1 MNMQKAKIMDTT
13 LRDGHQSLLATRMKT
28 EDMLPIAEAMDEI
41 GFHSVEVWGGA
52 TFDTCMR
59 YLNEDPWHRLRSFKK
74 IFKKTPLQMLLRGQN
89 LVGYKHY
96 ADDVVEE
103 FIKYAVS
110 NGIGVMRI
118 FDALNDTR
126 NIQKAA
132 ELAKR
137 EGAHVQLTLS
147 YTLGPLYD
155 MDYYIN
161 KARELKQ
168 IGADSI
174 CIKDMS
180 GIITPQGAYD
190 LVKMLKE
197 SIGLPVQLHCH
208 YTSGMASMV
217 YLKAIEA
224 GCDVVDTAMSPLAG
238 SSSQPATET
247 MVAALAD
254 TPYNTGLDL
263 GKLSHIAEYFKG
275 ARQKYKEFDMGN
287 SPVDVNVLLYQ
298 IPGGMISN
306 FVSQLSQQNA
316 LHRLPEVLAEV
327 PRVREDFGYPPLVT
341 PSSQIVGTQAALNI
355 LAGERYKQVTNE
367 VKAYMKGQYGQ
378 PPGKVNEEIRKKIIG
393 EEEPITC
400 RPADLIPPQLEEA
413 KKEVANLM
421 QQPEDLLSYI
431 MLPAVAKPFLEKR
444 MACATKLDIADM
456 EESLKAGRPAA
467 QPI

>member
-1 MNMQKAKIMDTT
+1 MNTHKAKITDTT

-28 EDMLPIAEAMDEI
+28 EDMLPIAEAMEEM
-41 GFHSVEVWGGA
+41 GFNSVEVWGGA

-59 YLNEDPWHRLRSFKK
+59 YLNEDPWERLRSLKRVFKR
-74 IFKKTPLQMLLRGQN
+74 TPLQMLLRGQN

-96 ADDVVEE
+96 ADDVLEE

-126 NIQKAA
+126 NIEKAA
-132 ELAKR
+132 QVAKR
-137 EGAHVQLTLS
+137 EGSHVQIALS
-147 YTLGPLYD
+147 YTTSPVHD
-155 MDYYIN
+155 FNYYIE
-161 KARELKQ
+161 KSREFKQ
-168 IGADSI
+168 VGADSI

-180 GIITPQGAYD
+180 GIITPQGAYN
-190 LVKMLKE
+190 LVKKLKE
-197 SIGLPVQLHCH
+197 EVGLPIQFHCH

-224 GCDVVDTAMSPLAG
+224 GADVVDTAMSPLAG
-238 SSSQPATET
+238 SSSQPATES

-254 TPYNTGLDL
+254 TPYNTGIDL
-263 GKLSHIAEYFKG
+263 NKLSAVADYFKEV
-275 ARQKYKEFDMGN
+275 RKKYQEFDMGN

-306 FVSQLSQQNA
+306 FVSQLTQQKA

-367 VKAYMKGQYGQ
+367 VKAYMRGQYGQ
-378 PPGKVNEEIRKKIIG
+378 APAPVNEEIRRKIIG
-393 EEEPITC
+393 DEETITC
-400 RPADLIPPQLEEA
+400 RPADLIAPQLEEA
-413 KKEVANLM
+413 RREIANLM
-421 QQPEDLLSYI
+421 QQPEDVLSYVI
-431 MLPAVAKPFLEKR
+431 LPAVAKPFLEKR
-444 MACATKLDIADM
+444 MEASTKLDLSKVD
-456 EESLKAGRPAA
+456 EELKEGKSSVH
-467 QPI
+467 PI